1 MTLSAVV
8 LCVRQYVLFL
18 RNCWKCRV
26 FEVAAW
32 ILFSSWLA
40 SFKST
45 KGKNTIFLN
54 DIALN
59 VRGWRNN
66 MSWVLVSSHFCL
78 CIYLFFLLNGYFF
91 FQFLCTKDE
100 LPFEQG
106 RLQDQISNFFFCE
119 ESSSK
124 SSCFAQFGSLAPALI
139 CDFRIDGLLCPHS
152 LLQTGEL
159 MCQPEGRKCVYD

>member
-1 MTLSAVV
+1 MFGGGEIICHGSWFPVISV
-8 LCVRQYVLFL
+8 YVYI
-18 RNCWKCRV
+18 C
-26 FEVAAW
+26 
-32 ILFSSWLA
+32 
-40 SFKST
+40 
-45 KGKNTIFLN
+45 
-54 DIALN
+54 
-59 VRGWRNN
+59 
-66 MSWVLVSSHFCL
+66 
-78 CIYLFFLLNGYFF
+78 FFLLNVYLF

-159 MCQPEGRKCVYD
+159 MCQPEGRKCVHD